1 MKYSVLFFLAF
12 LVTGCAST
20 TLKNQSGVDR
30 KQLLLMPQSMVA
42 SLASDGYRAALQ
54 EASKK
59 NKLNVDPFQV
69 NRVKRISNR
78 LIANA
83 TYFKPE
89 ASQWAWEIN
98 IEDSNEV
105 NAYCMPGGKIM
116 VYSGLIRKL
125 NATDDELAAV
135 IGHEI
140 SHALREH
147 GRERMSTA
155 AVQQLGLIGF
165 AAYISNTSNRNR
177 ANATMQAVS
186 LGTTLFF
193 ALLNSRTQEK
203 EADAIGLELAAR
215 SGFNPF
221 ASVTLWEKMK
231 QQDTKKPP
239 EFLSTHPSDDNRIRE
254 LTDLAN
260 KLKPLYE
267 SNRPR

>member
-1 MKYSVLFFLAF
+1 
-12 LVTGCAST
+12 
-20 TLKNQSGVDR
+20 
-30 KQLLLMPQSMVA
+30 MPQSMVA

-69 NRVKRISNR
+69 NRVKRITNR

-125 NATDDELAAV
+125 NAKDDELAAV

-165 AAYISNTSNRNR
+165 AAYISNTNSRNR

-193 ALLNSRTQEK
+193 ALPNSRTQER

-231 QQDTKKPP
+231 RQDTKKPP

-254 LTDLAN
+254 LTDLAY

>member
-1 MKYSVLFFLAF
+1 
-12 LVTGCAST
+12 
-20 TLKNQSGVDR
+20 
-30 KQLLLMPQSMVA
+30 MPQSMVEGMA
-42 SLASDGYRAALQ
+42 KDSYRTRLQ

-59 NKLNVDPFQV
+59 NKLNIDSFQV
-69 NRVKRISNR
+69 SRVKRISNR

-89 ASQWAWEIN
+89 ANQWPWEVN
-98 IEDSNEV
+98 VEDSDEV

-155 AVQQLGLIGF
+155 AIQQLGLIGF
-165 AAYISNTSNRNR
+165 AAYISNTSSRNR
-177 ANATMQAVS
+177 ATATMQVAS

-193 ALLNSRTQEK
+193 ALPNSRTQER

-221 ASVTLWEKMK
+221 AAVTLWEKMK
-231 QQDTKKPP
+231 RQDTKKPP

-254 LTDLAN
+254 LTDLAY

-267 SNRPR
+267 SSRSR

>member
-1 MKYSVLFFLAF
+1 MKYSVLFFLVFFIA
-12 LVTGCAST
+12 GCAST

-30 KQLLLMPQSMVA
+30 KQLLLMPQSMVEGMA
-42 SLASDGYRAALQ
+42 KDSYRTRLQ

-59 NKLNVDPFQV
+59 NKLNIDSFQV
-69 NRVKRISNR
+69 SRVKRISNR

-89 ASQWAWEIN
+89 ANQWPWEVN
-98 IEDSNEV
+98 VEDSDEV

-155 AVQQLGLIGF
+155 AIQQLGLIGF
-165 AAYISNTSNRNR
+165 AAYISNTSSRNR
-177 ANATMQAVS
+177 ANATMQAAS

-193 ALLNSRTQEK
+193 ARPNRRTTER

-221 ASVTLWEKMK
+221 AAVTLWEKMK
-231 QQDTKKPP
+231 RQDTKKPP

-254 LTDLAN
+254 LTDLAY

-267 SNRPR
+267 SSRSR